1 MKSLALRDGGVG
13 VALVVGP
20 LDVELAAVDGAGAV
34 GGVVEPGLEAFGVG
48 VAVGG
53 ERAGL
58 AREHRDL
65 DRRTG
70 VGRSGVAAAVAVVG
84 AHPTSA
90 MVAAA
95 MTAVAR
101 YFFVTRM

>member
-1 MKSLALRDGGVG
+1 VIIETDTGAPAS
-13 VALVVGP
+13 
-20 LDVELAAVDGAGAV
+20 VDSAS
-34 GGVVEPGLEAFGVG
+34 PPPEA
-48 VAVGG
+48 
-53 ERAGL
+53 
-58 AREHRDL
+58 
-65 DRRTG
+65 
-70 VGRSGVAAAVAVVG
+70 VG